1 MKRISDILINE
12 KLKLNKDTKISDAK
26 PLIQLKEGD
35 IVYYSDEVYNTNKII
50 KAKINLFELQVP
62 KKAKKYYLLNG
73 IRTVDGK
80 EIETAIDGDLDD
92 ITMIIKSKYYPF
104 EIFSTDKKLLEKIID
119 DNIDKEIKPIQDEID
134 KLQEKIDALLEKKQ
148 QKYLDGE
155 L

>member
-1 MKRISDILINE
+1 MKTFSINE

-35 IVYYSDEVYNTNKII
+35 IIYYLDEVYNTNKII
-50 KAKINLFELQVP
+50 KAKISLFELEVP
-62 KKAKKYYLLNG
+62 KKSKKYYLLRA

-92 ITMIIKSKYYPF
+92 ITIIIKSKYYPY

-119 DNIDKEIKPIQDEID
+119 DNIDKEIKPIQDEIN

>member
-1 MKRISDILINE
+1 MKTFSINE
-12 KLKLNKDTKISDAK
+12 KLKLNKDSKISDAK

-35 IVYYSDEVYNTNKII
+35 IIYYSDEVYNTNKII